1 MRTKLT
7 IAKAMRLIIS
17 PTIAPVMVLLAFFVV
32 FSLPAE
38 VVYIIPPTIKKITD
52 RLPAIPSRALVTI
65 LASSAKLAGPP
76 SVAGAVMGVI
86 TADSKNIFNIFT
98 L

>member
-7 IAKAMRLIIS
+7 IAKDMTHIIR
-17 PTIAPVMVLLAFFVV
+17 PTIAPVMVLLAFFVL

>member
-1 MRTKLT
+1 
-7 IAKAMRLIIS
+7 MRLIIS
-17 PTIAPVMVLLAFFVV
+17 PTIAPVIVLLAFFVV
-32 FSLPAE
+32 LSLPAE

-76 SVAGAVMGVI
+76 REAGAEIGVVV
-86 TADSKNIFNIFT
+86 TADSKNILNIFT